1 MVERFY
7 NPVRKHSKLSS
18 YQVAAIRQAPAC
30 HQAAL

>member
-7 NPVRKHSKLSS
+7 NPVRKNSKLSC